1 MNADDKLWS
10 LMLGNMKTLREENAE
25 AHTVI
30 QDLLKAQNSRIRKL
44 ENWRVYLVGIAFGA
58 AGAVSLLARV
68 FTFMRTA

>member
-1 MNADDKLWS
+1 MSAEDKAWSMLLDDF
-10 LMLGNMKTLREENAE
+10 KTLREENAK
-25 AHTVI
+25 AHETI
-30 QDLLKAQNSRIRKL
+30 QGLLLVQNSRIRKL